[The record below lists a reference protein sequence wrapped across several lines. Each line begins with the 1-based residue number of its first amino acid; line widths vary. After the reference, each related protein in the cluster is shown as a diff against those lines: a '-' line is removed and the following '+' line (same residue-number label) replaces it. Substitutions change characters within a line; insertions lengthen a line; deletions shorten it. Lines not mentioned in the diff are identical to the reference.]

1 VVSPP
6 VPTVE
11 KRAVVSGPVA
21 REHNTPSRMA
31 DPPVAKPAGDKRIP
45 DPVVVSPPVPTVEKR
60 AVVPQPVAGDDPEVT
75 ILSQIRDLNGIVAI
89 AVFND
94 NRNVIMM
101 GDADSEVLVKI
112 ARTML
117 VTEKKITPLLTWGP
131 FVHMTIQI
139 PAGNMIIAPFHDNY
153 LCLLT
158 TRTIN
163 IGHIRRILRDLQQKG
178 APQRVS

>member
-1 VVSPP
+1 
-6 VPTVE
+6 
-11 KRAVVSGPVA
+11 
-21 REHNTPSRMA
+21 
-31 DPPVAKPAGDKRIP
+31 
-45 DPVVVSPPVPTVEKR
+45 
-60 AVVPQPVAGDDPEVT
+60 VAGDDPEVT
-75 ILSQIRDLNGIVAI
+75 IISQIMDLNGIVAI

-94 NRNVIMM
+94 NRTVIMM
-101 GDADSEVLVKI
+101 GDADSEVLVTI
-112 ARTML
+112 ARKML
-117 VTEKKITPLLTWGP
+117 ETAKKMTPLRTWGP

-139 PAGNMIIAPFHDNY
+139 PAGNMIIAPYQDNY